1 MEVLAVVF
9 VAAFVLAAF
18 VVGMLD
24 EYLDGILQLAIGVL
38 LSGVFTW
45 VVNHL
50 MFQVTDKK
58 LLTVGFLAWLAT
70 YLLSAYW
77 GFRLGRRMRNAPH
90 RSH

>member
-70 YLLSAYW
+70 YLFSAYW
-77 GFRLGRRMRNAPH
+77 GFRLGRRMRNAPY